1 VNPEELV
8 QLPFPAATLAQVLA
22 RHDDYRVVRRIPRM
36 VRGEVGF
43 HRKDEI
49 CLCVLDCETTGT
61 DHRSDKIIELA
72 VQRVYVA
79 ADGAIAMTGQPR
91 NWLEDPGVPIPAE
104 ISRITGLTDADV
116 KGRAIS
122 EGEACG
128 IISSADAVLSHN
140 AGFDRPFV
148 EKRLGLSGLAWIC
161 SLNDL
166 DWREWGFEGRSL
178 AQLLWQCGWF
188 YEAHR
193 ASADVNALLH
203 LLDHRLRPER
213 TVLKELLDRARCPTW
228 VIEAVGA
235 PFAAR
240 AILKARGYRWDPAV
254 GFWWKEVIDELL
266 RHELDWAGLYIYGGL
281 ETPPYRAVSWTER
294 YAARA

>member
-1 VNPEELV
+1 VRPEELV
-8 QLPFPAATLAQVLA
+8 QLPVPAATLAKALA
-22 RHDDYRVVRRIPRM
+22 RHEDYRVVRRIRRM
-36 VRGEVGF
+36 VRGQVGF
-43 HRKDEI
+43 HRKDEL
-49 CLCVLDCETTGT
+49 CVCVLDCETTGT
-61 DHRSDKIIELA
+61 DYQADKIIELA

-79 ADGAIAMTGQPR
+79 ADGAIAMTGKPR

-122 EGEACG
+122 EGEARG

-140 AGFDRPFV
+140 AAFDRPFV

-161 SLNDL
+161 SLNDI
-166 DWREWGFEGRSL
+166 DWRECGFEGRSL

-193 ASADVNALLH
+193 ASVDVNALLH
-203 LLDHRLRPER
+203 LLDQRLSPGK
-213 TVLKELLDRARCPTW
+213 TVMKELLDRAQRPTW
-228 VIEAVGA
+228 VIEALGA
-235 PFAAR
+235 PFSAR
-240 AILKARGYRWDPAV
+240 ADLKARGYRWDSV
-254 GFWWKEVIDELL
+254 VRFWWKEVPDESL
-266 RHELDWAGLYIYGGL
+266 RDELDWASLTIYGGL
-281 ETPPYRAVSWTER
+281 ETPPHRAVTWTER